1 MSGVDQE
8 VSLDLRYVQRHLP
21 DTVPVQRLLRRGRAV
36 HVFNDDA
43 TMMRVAQAIIERGK
57 YTGLV
62 RGYDRYGLVFTE
74 AIGYRI
80 DADGLTIP
88 LFYGE
93 VKVDAENRYHAIPR
107 TRPSDG

>member
-1 MSGVDQE
+1 MTGVAQE
-8 VSLDLRYVQRHLP
+8 VFLDQRHVQRHLP
-21 DTVPVQRLLRRGRAV
+21 DTIPVQQLLRRGRAV
-36 HVFNDDA
+36 HVFNNES

-62 RGYDRYGLVFTE
+62 RGYDRYGLVFTN
-74 AIGYRI
+74 AIGYGI
-80 DADGLTIP
+80 DADGSTIP